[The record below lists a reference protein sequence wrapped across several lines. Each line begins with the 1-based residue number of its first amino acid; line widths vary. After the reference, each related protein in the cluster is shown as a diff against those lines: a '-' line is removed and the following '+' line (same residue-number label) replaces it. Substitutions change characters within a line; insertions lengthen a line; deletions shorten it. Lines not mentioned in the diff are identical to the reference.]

1 MENLNMADQMGSAT
15 VITKPTIE
23 EITPEKNIDEQ
34 QMEFSSS
41 IQDVM
46 SAPIDMPPMMTT
58 AAETIMA
65 PQVASEKKSA
75 SSGYPLNLTKAQVE
89 ALVAGVAAVIGVSG
103 PVQEK
108 LSELIPSFFNEVG
121 RLSNTGMAV
130 TVLVVAIAFYFLRKI
145 VIKK

>member
-1 MENLNMADQMGSAT
+1 MENMNMNDQMGSAT
-15 VITKPTIE
+15 LISRPDIE

-58 AAETIMA
+58 AAEAIMA
-65 PQVASEKKSA
+65 PQVVSEKKSA
-75 SSGYPLNLTKAQVE
+75 SSGYPLNLTKDQVE
-89 ALVAGVAAVIGVSG
+89 ALVAGVAAVIGVSA

-108 LSELIPSFFNEVG
+108 LSELIPSFFNEMG
-121 RLSNTGMAV
+121 RLSTTGMAV
-130 TVLVVAIAFYFLRKI
+130 TVLIVAIAFYFLRR
-145 VIKK
+145 VVTKK

>member
-1 MENLNMADQMGSAT
+1 MENMNMADQMGSAT
-15 VITKPTIE
+15 VISRPDIE

-58 AAETIMA
+58 AAESMMA
-65 PQVASEKKSA
+65 PQVVSEKKSA

-89 ALVAGVAAVIGVSG
+89 ALVAGVAAVIGVSA

-108 LSELIPSFFNEVG
+108 LSELIPSFFNEMG
-121 RLSNTGMAV
+121 RLSSTGMAV
-130 TVLVVAIAFYFLRKI
+130 TVLIVAIAFYFLRK
-145 VIKK
+145 VVVKK